1 MLLNQNS
8 KRLLNQLNQQ
18 LFNQLNQQLFN
29 QPNQQLFNQPY
40 RQLFKQPN
48 KRLLPQ
54 SHNRLRALLLALMT
68 LSATLAFAQPT
79 YPDKTVRM
87 VVPYPTSGGADILA
101 RAIGQKLTATWGQT
115 VVIENKAGA
124 GGSIGTDQVSKAP
137 ADGYTLLM
145 ASPSHAINGALYKNL
160 SFDPEKNFTGV
171 VLAASGPLVLVVNS
185 SSPINSVQEFIA
197 LARAKPGSINYASAG
212 VGSSPHLAGELL
224 ALMANIQMTHI
235 AYKGTGPAL
244 TDLMGGQVQAFFGPV
259 PALIE
264 HIKNGR
270 LKALGVTTP
279 QAFAAIP
286 TVPPIARDV
295 PGYSVLQWW
304 GIVTPTGTPTAVIT
318 KINRDVAAV
327 LQSDE
332 MKKQLAA
339 MGAEP
344 GGQSPQQFDV
354 LIREEVVKWT
364 EVIEKAKLK
373 AE

>member
-1 MLLNQNS
+1 MFLYQPS
-8 KRLLNQLNQQ
+8 KRSSSQTHTQ
-18 LFNQLNQQLFN
+18 LFNPTSEGMLS
-29 QPNQQLFNQPY
+29 
-40 RQLFKQPN
+40 
-48 KRLLPQ
+48 Q
-54 SHNRLRALLLALMT
+54 SHRRPRALLFVLLA
-68 LSATLAFAQPT
+68 LSATLTWAQPT

-87 VVPYPTSGGADILA
+87 VVPYPPSGGADILA
-101 RAIGQKLTATWGQT
+101 RAIGQKLTTAWGQT

-224 ALMANIQMTHI
+224 ALMANVQMTHI

-270 LKALGVTTP
+270 LKALGVTTL
-279 QAFAAIP
+279 QAFPAIP

-304 GIVTPTGTPTAVIT
+304 GIVTPTGTPPAVIA
-318 KINRDVAAV
+318 KINRDVAAA
-327 LQSDE
+327 LQADE

-344 GGQSPQQFDV
+344 GGQSPEQFDV

-364 EVIEKAKLK
+364 EVIDKAKLK

>member
-1 MLLNQNS
+1 MFLNQPHH
-8 KRLLNQLNQQ
+8 RLLSQTHR
-18 LFNQLNQQLFN
+18 
-29 QPNQQLFNQPY
+29 P
-40 RQLFKQPN
+40 
-48 KRLLPQ
+48 
-54 SHNRLRALLLALMT
+54 LRALLVAVITMG
-68 LSATLAFAQPT
+68 ATLTWAQPT
-79 YPDKTVRM
+79 YPDKTVRL

-101 RAIGQKLTATWGQT
+101 RAIGQKLTTVWGQT

-235 AYKGTGPAL
+235 AYKGTGPAV

-279 QAFAAIP
+279 QAFPAIP

-304 GIVTPTGTPTAVIT
+304 GIVTPTGTPPAVIT

-332 MKKQLAA
+332 MKKQLAT

-344 GGQSPQQFDV
+344 GGQSPQQFDA

-364 EVIEKAKLK
+364 DVINKAKLK
-373 AE
+373 EE

>member
-1 MLLNQNS
+1 MFLYQPS
-8 KRLLNQLNQQ
+8 KRSLSQTHTQ
-18 LFNQLNQQLFN
+18 LFNPTSEGMLS
-29 QPNQQLFNQPY
+29 
-40 RQLFKQPN
+40 
-48 KRLLPQ
+48 Q
-54 SHNRLRALLLALMT
+54 SHRRPRALLFVLLA
-68 LSATLAFAQPT
+68 LSATLTWAQPT

-87 VVPYPTSGGADILA
+87 VVPYPPSGGADILA
-101 RAIGQKLTATWGQT
+101 RAIGQKLTTAWGQT

-224 ALMANIQMTHI
+224 ALMANVQMTHI

-270 LKALGVTTP
+270 LKALGVTTL
-279 QAFAAIP
+279 QAFPAIP

-304 GIVTPTGTPTAVIT
+304 GIVTPTGTPPAVIA
-318 KINRDVAAV
+318 KINRDVAAA
-327 LQSDE
+327 LQADE

-344 GGQSPQQFDV
+344 GGQSPEQFDV

-364 EVIEKAKLK
+364 EVIDKAKLK

>member
-1 MLLNQNS
+1 MFLYQPS
-8 KRLLNQLNQQ
+8 KRSLSQTHTQ
-18 LFNQLNQQLFN
+18 LFNPTSEGMLS
-29 QPNQQLFNQPY
+29 
-40 RQLFKQPN
+40 
-48 KRLLPQ
+48 Q
-54 SHNRLRALLLALMT
+54 SHRRPRALLFVLLA
-68 LSATLAFAQPT
+68 LSATLTWAQPT

-87 VVPYPTSGGADILA
+87 VVPYPPSGGADILA
-101 RAIGQKLTATWGQT
+101 RAIGQKLTTAWGQT

-137 ADGYTLLM
+137 ADGYTLLI

-160 SFDPEKNFTGV
+160 SIDPEKNFTGV

-224 ALMANIQMTHI
+224 ALMANVQMTHI

-270 LKALGVTTP
+270 LKALGVTTL
-279 QAFAAIP
+279 QAFPAIP

-304 GIVTPTGTPTAVIT
+304 GIVTPTSTPPAVIA
-318 KINRDVAAV
+318 KINRDVAAA
-327 LQSDE
+327 LQADE

-344 GGQSPQQFDV
+344 GGQSPEQFDV

-364 EVIEKAKLK
+364 EVIDKAKLK

>member
-1 MLLNQNS
+1 MVNDRNKFRQILFGLLI
-8 KRLLNQLNQQ
+8 LLSLTPAWAQQ
-18 LFNQLNQQLFN
+18 
-29 QPNQQLFNQPY
+29 
-40 RQLFKQPN
+40 
-48 KRLLPQ
+48 
-54 SHNRLRALLLALMT
+54 S
-68 LSATLAFAQPT
+68 
-79 YPDKTVRM
+79 YPDKTVRL

-101 RAIGQKLTATWGQT
+101 RAIGQRLTTNWGQT

-124 GGSIGTDQVSKAP
+124 GGSIGTDMVSKAA

-160 SFDPEKNFTGV
+160 AFDPEKNFKGV
-171 VLAASGPLVLVVNS
+171 VLVASGPLVLVVAS
-185 SSPINSVQEFIA
+185 SSPINSVKEFIA
-197 LARAKPGSINYASAG
+197 LARAKPGAINYASAG
-212 VGSSPHLAGELL
+212 VGSSPHLAGELF
-224 ALMANIQMTHI
+224 ALMAKIEMTHI

-279 QAFAAIP
+279 QAFSAIAS
-286 TVPPIARDV
+286 VPPIANEIA
-295 PGYSVLQWW
+295 GYSVLQWW

-318 KINRDVAAV
+318 KVNRDVAAV
-327 LQSDE
+327 LQAND

-344 GGQSPQQFDV
+344 GGQAPEQFDA

-364 EVIEKAKLK
+364 EVINKAKLK

>member
-1 MLLNQNS
+1 MLLNQTS
-8 KRLLNQLNQQ
+8 QRLLSQT
-18 LFNQLNQQLFN
+18 
-29 QPNQQLFNQPY
+29 
-40 RQLFKQPN
+40 N
-48 KRLLPQ
+48 KRLCDQASKRVL
-54 SHNRLRALLLALMT
+54 SHTLKPLRALLVAVIS
-68 LSATLAFAQPT
+68 LSATLTWAQPT

-87 VVPYPTSGGADILA
+87 VVPYPPSGGADILA
-101 RAIGQKLTATWGQT
+101 RAIGQKLSTAWGQS

-279 QAFAAIP
+279 QAFSAIP

-304 GIVTPTGTPTAVIT
+304 GIVTPMGTPPAVIT
-318 KINRDVAAV
+318 KINRDVAAA
-327 LQSDE
+327 LQSDD

-344 GGQSPQQFDV
+344 GGQSPQQFDA